1 MTRKATAVH
10 ERPAA
15 DAGVLTSTIQVGP
28 VVAEGRYMAA
38 LPIGELF
45 ESPMNTRKHF
55 DPDGLK
61 ELEQS
66 IREKGVLTPLLA
78 RPVPAWNVTP
88 KPDGRRFEIAAGH
101 RRYRAA
107 KAAGLEALPVVLQE
121 MTDTEL
127 LEVLVIENDQREDV
141 HPLEEADGYR
151 RLTMPGTGYDV
162 AKVAARVGRSVKYVY
177 DRLKLLELTKEAQK
191 LFLDG
196 RFTAAHAILLARL
209 KPEDQKRAL
218 EVGRGGH
225 GAFAKPGLFQDE
237 RGLPFSEEDEAADAK
252 DPYRLVKAVSVREFE
267 GWIQD
272 KVKFDRNHVDP
283 MLFPE
288 TAVTLEKAAD
298 EKLKVVLITREYQA
312 GSDVREAA
320 KPERV
325 YGAAGWH
332 RADGQEKSKTCE
344 RSRVG
349 LVACGPGQ
357 GEAFRICID
366 KERCAVHWSAWQK
379 NRKKRQAGAAAG
391 DGGGSQAKQE
401 ASWKREQ
408 EERRQEEVRREAER
422 KRWDKATPA
431 ILTALAGGV
440 KKASTSPT
448 GKLGEILINA
458 VDEHYG
464 AGARVMVAKYVPR
477 GTTAEDLVRFAVLIV
492 LARELQQWDAPLKF
506 QKRAGLVGLDVP
518 KIVDQVAPPEK
529 VQTAAKPEDKP
540 KKKGGKS

>member
-1 MTRKATAVH
+1 MKPQPQSI
-10 ERPAA
+10 EQQGGA
-15 DAGVLTSTIQVGP
+15 DV
-28 VVAEGRYMAA
+28 RYVPTMP
-38 LPIGELF
+38 LRDLF

-78 RPVPAWNVTP
+78 RPVPGWNVTP
-88 KPDGRRFEIAAGH
+88 SGEGRRYEIAAGH

-107 KAAGLEALPVVLQE
+107 IAAGLHAVPAILRD
-121 MTDTEL
+121 MTDVEL

-162 AKVAARVGRSVKYVY
+162 VKVAARVGRSVKYVY

-196 RFTAAHAILLARL
+196 RFTAGHAILLARL

-218 EVGRGGH
+218 AVGDAAYH
-225 GAFAKPGLFQDE
+225 KPALFVNDN
-237 RGLPFSEEDEAADAK
+237 GLPFDHEAFEKAAKK
-252 DPYRLVKAVSVREFE
+252 DPYLAVKPVSVREFQY
-267 GWIQD
+267 WIES
-272 KVKFDRNHVDP
+272 KVKFDRDHVDP

-298 EKLKVVLITREYQA
+298 EKLKVVLITRDYQA
-312 GSDVREAA
+312 GSAVRKAA
-320 KPERV
+320 KLERV

-366 KERCAVHWSAWQK
+366 KERCPVHWSSWQK
-379 NRKKRQAGAAAG
+379 ERKKRQARAAAG
-391 DGGGSQAKQE
+391 DGGGSRAKQE

-422 KRWDKATPA
+422 KRWDAATPA
-431 ILTALAGGV
+431 ILTALAGAL
-440 KKASTSPT
+440 KRASTSPT

-464 AGARVMVAKYVPR
+464 AGARVMVAKYMPR
-477 GTTAEDLVRFAVLIV
+477 GTSVEDLVRFAVLIV
-492 LARELQQWDAPLKF
+492 LARELQQWDAPVKF
-506 QKRAGLVGLDVP
+506 QKRAGLVGLDAR
-518 KIVDQVAPPEK
+518 KIVDQVAPEK
-529 VQTAAKPEDKP
+529 VQTAAEKPAG
-540 KKKGGKS
+540 KKAAKKEGRS